1 MGGGGGA
8 IAGAARRVRSRS
20 RPAASTTNFSR
31 MSPLQPTL
39 LLRPRLAAAA
49 LARSALCDACGDGLL
64 RLRGGGPEAL
74 PMDRRT
80 GWAILFGATLFEL
93 VSTWFMNEAKGF
105 TKPLESIGACVFY
118 AASFY
123 TFNVSLRARDLG
135 GHAVWSAVVMAAL
148 AAIGML
154 FFGESVSIA
163 KVSGIS
169 AIIAGTVALSL
180 AGVE

>member
-1 MGGGGGA
+1 M
-8 IAGAARRVRSRS
+8 
-20 RPAASTTNFSR
+20 
-31 MSPLQPTL
+31 
-39 LLRPRLAAAA
+39 LAQ
-49 LARSALCDACGDGLL
+49 SAFCDTCELELL
-64 RLRGGGPEAL
+64 RLRGGGAL
-74 PMDRRT
+74 TMDART
-80 GWAILFGATLFEL
+80 AWTILFTATLFEL
-93 VSTWFMNEAKGF
+93 VSTWFMNEAQGM
-105 TKPLESIGACVFY
+105 TKPLESVGACVFY

-123 TFNVSLRARDLG
+123 TFNVSLRALEISVAY
-135 GHAVWSAVVMAAL
+135 AVWSAVVMAAL

>member
-1 MGGGGGA
+1 MSNSEPPWHGSVNLG
-8 IAGAARRVRSRS
+8 RSCGWQS
-20 RPAASTTNFSR
+20 NFSR

-123 TFNVSLRARDLG
+123 TFNVSLRALEISVAY
-135 GHAVWSAVVMAAL
+135 AVWSAVVMAAL

-180 AGVE
+180 AGVD